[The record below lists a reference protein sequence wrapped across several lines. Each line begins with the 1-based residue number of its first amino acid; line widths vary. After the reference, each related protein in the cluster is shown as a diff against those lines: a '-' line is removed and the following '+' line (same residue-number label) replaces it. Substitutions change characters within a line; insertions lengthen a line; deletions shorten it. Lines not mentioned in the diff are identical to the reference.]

1 MFVVKIVK
9 LDSMSILPRNVHIN
23 KISHFD
29 VYISNRFD
37 ANDVKLINEATQEWE
52 EKTNH
57 LIIYHIYYNFDI
69 SHSSDIQYKSHSLV
83 FIKLSK
89 YDATMPQID
98 KTYGGKVLGLFDGTG
113 MVPKVFL
120 IPDRLLGANYER
132 SVILHELGH
141 FLGLSHSETEDTLM
155 YPSQDHSSKHIT
167 KDDLQAFCKIWN
179 CPVNVLK

>member
-1 MFVVKIVK
+1 MVKIVQ
-9 LDSMSILPRNVHIN
+9 LDSMSILPRDVHIN
-23 KISHFD
+23 KVVNFD

-37 ANDVKLINEATQEWE
+37 ANDVKLIDEATKEWE

-57 LIIYHIYYNFDI
+57 LIVYHIYYNFDM
-69 SHSSDIQYKSHSLV
+69 SHLSDIHYKSHSLV

-89 YDATMPQID
+89 YDSNTPQID

-113 MVPKVFL
+113 VVPKVFL

-141 FLGLSHSETEDTLM
+141 FLGLAHSKSEGTLM
-155 YPSQDHSSKHIT
+155 FPSQDKSSKHIT
-167 KDDLQAFCKIWN
+167 NDDMKEFCKIWN
-179 CPVNVLK
+179 CRTNALK